1 MIHARAEAVR
11 NISIAVVN
19 NSKVRKTGGDS
30 VKTIYDTFELNNGI
44 GNPCLGFGTFKSAD
58 GKSAEVL
65 KMAID
70 AGYRYFDTASF
81 YGTEPYLAE
90 AIEDSG
96 IKREEFFITSKAWKT
111 EMGYRQVKQAF
122 EKSLENLRTDYL
134 DMYLIHWPLPEEGY
148 TDWKKLDIETWTA
161 LEELYDAGKVKAI
174 GVSNFLP
181 HHIEN
186 LLQNCR
192 IKPAVDQIEF
202 HPGYTQEMTV
212 EYCKNHQI
220 LVQAWSPIGRSV
232 LLGNAMLQ
240 EIAGHY
246 QVSVAQLCIRYAL
259 QRGIVPLPKSS
270 SAERMKQNQDVFG
283 FEISREDMFRMG
295 TMAQTGWSGQHPDTG
310 SVVAPSR

>member
-1 MIHARAEAVR
+1 MRILTLTKETQQNILENLLKRSPNSYGEYEGRVNAIIEEVRANRDAAVF
-11 NISIAVVN
+11 SYT
-19 NSKVRKTGGDS
+19 KKFDG
-30 VKTIYDTFELNNGI
+30 
-44 GNPCLGFGTFKSAD
+44 AD
-58 GKSAEVL
+58 
-65 KMAID
+65 ID
-70 AGYRYFDTASF
+70 AGNILVTEEEIREAYEKVDPKLLSVIRKALVNIRDYHSRQRQNSWFDSQ
-81 YGTEPYLAE
+81 E
-90 AIEDSG
+90 SG
-96 IKREEFFITSKAWKT
+96 IILGQKVTPLARVGVYVPGGKAV
-111 EMGYRQVKQAF
+111 YP
-122 EKSLENLRTDYL
+122 S
-134 DMYLIHWPLPEEGY
+134 
-148 TDWKKLDIETWTA
+148 
-161 LEELYDAGKVKAI
+161 

>member
-1 MIHARAEAVR
+1 MPD
-11 NISIAVVN
+11 
-19 NSKVRKTGGDS
+19 KT
-30 VKTIYDTFELNNGI
+30 
-44 GNPCLGFGTFKSAD
+44 
-58 GKSAEVL
+58 
-65 KMAID
+65 
-70 AGYRYFDTASF
+70 
-81 YGTEPYLAE
+81 
-90 AIEDSG
+90 
-96 IKREEFFITSKAWKT
+96 
-111 EMGYRQVKQAF
+111 
-122 EKSLENLRTDYL
+122 
-134 DMYLIHWPLPEEGY
+134 
-148 TDWKKLDIETWTA
+148 
-161 LEELYDAGKVKAI
+161 
-174 GVSNFLP
+174 
-181 HHIEN
+181 
-186 LLQNCR
+186 
-192 IKPAVDQIEF
+192 AVDQIEF